1 MAPQVTNVGFIGLS
15 FRPYITS
22 HAFHSRTHQRLTTR
36 TANGPGPVP
45 PTSPTSPTPN
55 NTASQPSK
63 TAPKKEPKKAVRLH
77 NLPQDTKAYGNL
89 DALVSDSDID
99 PVAITIKVHLHAAA
113 VETAIRAGKSA
124 VFCEWPLARN
134 GIEAE
139 HLASLAKDKGVRILV
154 GLQGR

>member
-1 MAPQVTNVGFIGLS
+1 MVLGRC
-15 FRPYITS
+15 RPPPLL
-22 HAFHSRTHQRLTTR
+22 HALQTIQPRS
-36 TANGPGPVP
+36 P
-45 PTSPTSPTPN
+45 PK
-55 NTASQPSK
+55 QLQ
-63 TAPKKEPKKAVRLH
+63 KAVRLH

-99 PVAITIKVHLHAAA
+99 PVAITIKVQLHAAA

-124 VFCEWPLARN
+124 VFCEWPLVRN
-134 GIEAE
+134 SIEAE